1 MEFLSKIADYTIE
14 PVVRLLG
21 RQAGYVIHCK
31 TNLQNLQA
39 KVDELKAARQAVE
52 NKIAEAERKG
62 EDIQPDVQL
71 WLTKVGQITART
83 DELLNDEGQAQ
94 LKCFHGF
101 CPNLTVRH
109 QLSRKSTKLVQEV
122 VEHHEKRGLISQVSC
137 GILRKEVWSVTTGDY
152 QAFQSRMSIVKEI
165 MDSLKDSD
173 IHRMGVCGIGGVGK
187 TTLVKEVYKQAS
199 EDKELFDNVV
209 ILLDVKSNPDPE
221 AIQKKIVEK
230 LGMELLQT
238 ETIEGRA
245 SRLCAKIQGK
255 KILIILDDV
264 QEKIELEDMG
274 VPRLPTCKILLTCRT
289 REVLSLDMQA
299 NKVFQLDLLGKEE
312 TWSLFTRMAG
322 DVVEQ
327 NGRVRD
333 VAIQIAQK
341 CGGLPL
347 LVVTV
352 ASALKEKKKL
362 QAWKDALRR
371 LKNFDKEES
380 TKKAYLALE
389 WSYDQLDDKEL
400 KPIFLLCG
408 MIVMRNDIC
417 LQDMLKYG
425 MGLGLFKNISTVE
438 EAQDSMDTFIEKLK
452 DSCLLLDGETEGW
465 VRMHDLVC
473 DVAKWI
479 ARRDQYILSVEYR
492 GELKEWPGKDFLK
505 KCTKIFLPSSNIPT
519 LPEIPLEC
527 PKLELFHL
535 NSKDDSVV
543 IPSNF
548 FNEMQKLKVL
558 DLTNMC
564 MPSLPLSLQYLKTLQ
579 TLCLDLCTLGDITL
593 LGQLSSLEILS
604 LLKSD
609 VEELPREIGQLTR
622 LRLLDLSECSQLEVI
637 APTVISSL
645 VKLEDL
651 RMRNSFNKW
660 EIEGE
665 KGNAS
670 LSELKHL
677 LQLSA
682 LEIHIPNADFLPA
695 NLFSHK
701 LERYNI
707 VIGDAWVKRHFW
719 EKPMARTSLNTLK
732 LKLTNNNIMGL
743 DEGLKWLLKRSEDLS
758 LDESV
763 INIVQQMDTKDFE
776 NVKRLRL
783 QNNIDFTYIIN
794 RKVVFPYLVTLEVHG
809 CDNSRFLFS
818 FSMAKSFILLKHL
831 KISTCELLQEVVSS
845 TRACGEENMDE
856 MFSKLNTLELE
867 ALPNLARFGT
877 GNYIEFLALEE
888 LKIDNCVKLVEFI
901 GDKVATSSKDTRNCQ
916 EIEQRVLEEEENLDV
931 KREIGVQYILFDK
944 KVVFPNLVTL
954 TVHGC
959 DNLRFLFSFSMARS
973 LVLLEDLKISSC
985 EFLQEIVS
993 STRKCGEENMDD
1005 MFSKLNI
1012 LELEALP
1019 NLARFG
1025 IANYIE
1031 FPALE
1036 ELEIKDCVELVEFIG
1051 AKVATS
1057 SKDTRICTEIE
1068 QRVLE
1073 QEENLDVNS
1082 KTVVQ
1087 YILFDKKVGFPSLER
1102 LSIDGARELKAIWHV
1117 QLARD
1122 SFRRLKQVDVQECN
1136 NLISLFPPSVMGR
1149 LNALETLKIWCCGS
1163 LEVIFELRG
1172 RSNVKEI
1179 QVDTSFPHD
1188 QLEHFDCQNLDSIN
1202 IYKCHS
1208 LKQIFPASVA
1218 RGLQNLTQLD
1228 VDKCDAIEEIVG
1240 EEEEKEGLETIP
1252 PHFVFPKVTSVK
1264 LKNLPQ
1270 LTSFYPKTHASQCPL
1285 LVQLKVVR
1293 CDKVG
1298 IFAAEFSFS
1307 QKKPEMNH
1315 LMSQSPFFS
1324 INEDSFLYLED
1335 LELSDMEIWNGPTPE
1350 NPLVFG
1356 KLKSITFRGSRAPF
1370 SKQASVI
1377 FLQRLQNLE
1386 EIEIDNC
1393 SWEAIF
1399 VNQGIS
1405 TGEEKHDDGVR
1416 SGGLPRVRILSLESM
1431 DELMHL
1437 GNDNSQSL
1445 LFPNLETLKVSLCT
1459 RLRSL
1464 ESYAIFFRN
1473 LTTLTI
1479 FACDGL
1485 GYLTSYSVAKSLV
1498 QLTTLEVIR
1507 CDRIVVIVS
1516 SNGDDDA
1523 DAAGNEI
1530 AFSRLQHLELTGLPS
1545 LQGFCSGNCTLKFPS
1560 SITLE
1565 VEDCPIKLKI
1575 SPEGV
1580 LVTEIDHQ
1588 FQQNRVDY
1596 DSDDDEEEDV
1606 EKAERNPEILSEGP
1620 AS

>member
-794 RKVVFPYLVTLEVHG
+794 RKVVFP
-809 CDNSRFLFS
+809 
-818 FSMAKSFILLKHL
+818 
-831 KISTCELLQEVVSS
+831 
-845 TRACGEENMDE
+845 
-856 MFSKLNTLELE
+856 
-867 ALPNLARFGT
+867 
-877 GNYIEFLALEE
+877 
-888 LKIDNCVKLVEFI
+888 
-901 GDKVATSSKDTRNCQ
+901 
-916 EIEQRVLEEEENLDV
+916 
-931 KREIGVQYILFDK
+931 
-944 KVVFPNLVTL
+944 NLVTL